1 MTQRIAYGKS
11 PEAAGPATRGPD
23 GITIRRVSSSAEYEA
38 CVVLQHEIW
47 GADYTGTVPTVI
59 LTIAQRVGGVVAGA
73 FEDDGS
79 LVGFVFG
86 LTGVIDGELGHWS
99 DILAV
104 RSEARDRGIGRR
116 LKLHQRDLLRALGIR
131 TMYWTYDPLVAR
143 NAFLN
148 LMRLGARAAEY
159 VIDFYGEDTGSTL
172 HGDLGTDRWVVAWD
186 IGPDASDRPIADDSI
201 IADSEHGPKIVNSS
215 RGQSAPEL
223 LDLPDDPEIRV
234 EIPFDIQAVMLH
246 TPDIALAWRTTTRRA
261 FTWYLERGYRVAGFA
276 AAPDS
281 GRCFYTLRAMKP

>member
-1 MTQRIAYGKS
+1 MTEPANGHRTPAPPAAT
-11 PEAAGPATRGPD
+11 PEL
-23 GITIRRVSSSAEYEA
+23 TIRRVTTEAEYEE
-38 CVVLQHEIW
+38 CVDLQHEIW

-79 LVGFVFG
+79 LIGFVFG

-116 LKLHQRDLLRALGIR
+116 LKLFQRDLLRAMGIR

-186 IGPDASDRPIADDSI
+186 LGPDTRERPIADESI
-201 IADSEHGPKIVNSS
+201 TADPVRGPAIVNSS
-215 RGQSAPEL
+215 GGQSAPEQ
-223 LDLPDDPEIRV
+223 LDLPDDPVVRV
-234 EIPFDIQAVMLH
+234 EIPSDIQAVMTN

-281 GRCFYTLRAMKP
+281 GRCFYTLRATET